1 MKVHVHMYRQEM
13 SNSLISYTHKLS
25 LSLFLTL
32 PHLPQD
38 DIATT
43 LVRILQ
49 REGKAREFI
58 CDVIMAEVQ
67 AVGEAHHIQLCMYEQ
82 E

>member
-1 MKVHVHMYRQEM
+1 M

-25 LSLFLTL
+25 LPPSL
-32 PHLPQD
+32 PPSPSSHPQD

-67 AVGEAHHIQLCMYEQ
+67 AVGEAHYNVHVYWMSRSKLT
-82 E
+82 